1 LTRYLFART
10 VLLKAFITS
19 DASID
24 LNKVL
29 YQGGVYMKKKLLVL
43 LLAAAMSICAACSG
57 NSVEKTL
64 QSSTWQDVN
73 DGDTYTFVADGTGKH
88 GENDI
93 TYVIDEQ
100 VVSITEGTGSAEIKY
115 TFDNSG
121 DISKLTREDGS
132 SYLVP
137 SENYE
142 EIANQIRE
150 ENVKILTTTEMWA
163 ATKTTAYQQF
173 LNDGD
178 GKSGSG
184 WTVTP
189 VGTLGMSWK
198 MKDNNT
204 VVCELP
210 GGTATYT
217 IVNNGGSYSLVD
229 DAGNT
234 LFVPK

>member
-1 LTRYLFART
+1 
-10 VLLKAFITS
+10 
-19 DASID
+19 
-24 LNKVL
+24 
-29 YQGGVYMKKKLLVL
+29 MKKILSVL
-43 LLAAAMSICAACSG
+43 LLAAAVFICAACSG
-57 NSVEKTL
+57 NGVGKIL

-73 DGDTYTFVADGTGKH
+73 DGDTYTFATDGNGKH

-93 TYVIDEQ
+93 TYEIDEQ
-100 VVSITEGTGSAEIKY
+100 VVSITEGTGSAAINY
-115 TFDNSG
+115 TFDDSG

-137 SENYE
+137 SDNYE
-142 EIANQIRE
+142 EIANQIME
-150 ENVKILTTTEMWA
+150 ENVKILTTTELWT
-163 ATKTTAYQQF
+163 ATKTTVYQQF

-189 VGTLGMSWK
+189 LGTLQMSWK

-204 VVCELP
+204 VVCEVS